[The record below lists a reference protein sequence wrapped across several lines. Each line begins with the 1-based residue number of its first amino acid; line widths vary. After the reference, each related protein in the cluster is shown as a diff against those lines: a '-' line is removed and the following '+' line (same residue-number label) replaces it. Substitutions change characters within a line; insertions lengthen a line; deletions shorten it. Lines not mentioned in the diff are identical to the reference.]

1 MDTNTLKKII
11 KIFESSNISDLEVE
25 QDGLRIKLAK
35 QSNYT
40 HIPTLPAGAQVVYQ
54 PQSAIPQE
62 TQSIT
67 PTIEEKKSEIKEEGI
82 GKYHEVRSPIVGT
95 FYRAP
100 APDADPYVKVGDH
113 ITAGT
118 VLCIVEAM
126 KLMNEIESDTSGTI
140 IKVLVDNGKP
150 VEYNQ
155 PLFLVEPD

>member
-11 KIFESSNISDLEVE
+11 KIFESSSISDLEVE
-25 QDGLRIKLAK
+25 QEGLRIKLAK

-54 PQSAIPQE
+54 PQSAISQE

-67 PTIEEKKSEIKEEGI
+67 PTVEEKKPEIKEEGI

-113 ITAGT
+113 ISVGT

-126 KLMNEIESDTSGTI
+126 KLMNEIESDISGNI